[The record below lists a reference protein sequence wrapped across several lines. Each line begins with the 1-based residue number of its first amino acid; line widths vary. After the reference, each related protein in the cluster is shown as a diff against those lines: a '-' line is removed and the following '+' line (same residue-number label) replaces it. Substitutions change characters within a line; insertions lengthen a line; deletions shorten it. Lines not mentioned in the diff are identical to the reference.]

1 MPEPIKGRGRY
12 MAGLD
17 GLRALAVLAVIAYHL
32 NLDLAPGGLLGVGVF
47 FVLSGYLI
55 TDLLV
60 AEWTKS
66 RRLDLK
72 DFWLRR
78 FRRLLPALFVMLFAV
93 TLWLALFTPARLIA
107 LQGDLLSG
115 VLYVSNWWYIFH
127 QVSYFEQFGP
137 PSPFGHLWSLAV
149 EEQFYLLW
157 PLFLYVGLRFA
168 PKRGPLAGLILL
180 GAAVSALAMAL
191 IYQPGSDPSRVY
203 YGTDTRAFGLLIG
216 SALALI
222 WPSRKLSAN
231 VSAATR
237 VTLDLAGGAGLM
249 IILLMI
255 WQTNQ
260 YDPLL
265 YPAGL
270 VMLSIAAAVVVA
282 VLAHPASLLGRTLG
296 WTPLRWLGVRSYGI
310 YLWHYPVIALTSPVV
325 NTDGIDVPRA
335 ILQLAASIGLA
346 ALSWRFVEDPIRR
359 GALGRLWSERKY
371 RDRQARGPIIRWVA
385 SAAAV
390 CGLLALGLSVIS
402 VANPAVTATAS
413 GSQDP
418 AGSGGHQAKTPPNP
432 RPDQQQ
438 PDRTNA
444 SSQAKPGSPAEP
456 AGKPSST
463 DTPKQADQANHD
475 RSTQNSS
482 QTKQGGSAQKSNQA
496 KQDGSSRQNGGQAK
510 QDGSAQN
517 GGQAKQDGTVQN
529 GGKSAGEPKQT
540 DGHSGQTGSPDS
552 IPPKSGEG
560 VTAFGDSV
568 MLDVAPYL
576 EKLLPGIVVDA
587 KIGRQMSQAP
597 EVVAKLKAEGKL
609 GNRVIIEL
617 GTNGSFT
624 KNQLMSLLHSL
635 GDPEQII
642 LVNTR
647 VPRPWEGVVNSTIT
661 EVAALFPHITLV
673 DWYAASAGKSS
684 FFEPDGVH
692 LNHEGAQFYA
702 SLLAKA
708 IAPEPGHGKTAA
720 AGATEEIKQ

>member
-32 NLDLAPGGLLGVGVF
+32 HLDLAPGGLLGVGVF

-60 AEWTKS
+60 AEWAKN

-78 FRRLLPALFVMLFAV
+78 FRRLLPALLVMLIAV
-93 TLWLALFTPARLIA
+93 VLWLALFNLPQLIA
-107 LQGDLLSG
+107 LRRDILSG

-157 PLFLYVGLRFA
+157 PLALYAGLRFA
-168 PKRGPLAGLILL
+168 PRRGPLAGLILT
-180 GAAVSALAMAL
+180 GAAASALAMAL

-216 SALALI
+216 SALALV

-231 VSAATR
+231 VAAATR
-237 VTLDLAGGAGLM
+237 VTLDLAGGAGLF

-255 WQTNQ
+255 GQTNQ

-270 VMLSIAAAVVVA
+270 IMLSLAAAAVVA
-282 VLAHPASLLGRTLG
+282 VLAHPASLLGRALG
-296 WTPLRWLGVRSYGI
+296 WKPLRWLGVRSYGI

-359 GALGRLWSERKY
+359 GLLGRLWSERRH
-371 RDRQARGPIIRWVA
+371 RDRQARGPIIRWTA

-390 CGLLALGLSVIS
+390 CALLALGLSVIGA
-402 VANPAVTATAS
+402 ANPAVNANAS
-413 GSQDP
+413 SSQDT
-418 AGSGGHQAKTPPNP
+418 AGSGAPQAKTPQNP
-432 RPDQQQ
+432 HPEQQQ
-438 PDRTNA
+438 PGRTND
-444 SSQAKPGSPAEP
+444 SGQAKPGGPAEQTGRPSPAD
-456 AGKPSST
+456 KSNQ
-463 DTPKQADQANHD
+463 DHKANNDH
-475 RSTQNSS
+475 STQNSG
-482 QTKQGGSAQKSNQA
+482 QTKHDSSTQNGSQATNNGPVQNGSQA
-496 KQDGSSRQNGGQAK
+496 KQN
-510 QDGSAQN
+510 GSAQN
-517 GGQAKQDGTVQN
+517 GGKEKQDGAAKN
-529 GGKSAGEPKQT
+529 GGKAAGEPTQT
-540 DGHSGQTGSPDS
+540 DSGPGKTGISDS
-552 IPPKSGEG
+552 VPITSGEG

-568 MLDVAPYL
+568 LLDVAPYL
-576 EKLLPGIVVDA
+576 EKLLPGIVIDA

-624 KNQLMSLLHSL
+624 KNQLISLLQSL
-635 GDPEQII
+635 GDPQQVI

-684 FFEPDGVH
+684 FFAPDGVH
-692 LNHEGAQFYA
+692 LNREGAQFYA

-708 IAPEPGHGKTAA
+708 IAPEPNHGKAA
-720 AGATEEIKQ
+720 AASASEEKKQ